1 MLEGEMDNIESDEE
15 SIEMSLLGK
24 IKSAAMWSKT
34 ESTFPYRGHPTFEEI
49 RMFSY
54 NSKAS
59 TSGSG
64 TIPDSDSD
72 IIREGR

>member
-1 MLEGEMDNIESDEE
+1 MESIESDEE
-15 SIEMSLLGK
+15 NTEKSLLGR
-24 IKSAAMWSKT
+24 IKSAAMWSRT
-34 ESTFPYRGHPTFEEI
+34 ESTLPYRDHPTFEEI

-59 TSGSG
+59 TSGSSS
-64 TIPDSDSD
+64 ILPSDSD